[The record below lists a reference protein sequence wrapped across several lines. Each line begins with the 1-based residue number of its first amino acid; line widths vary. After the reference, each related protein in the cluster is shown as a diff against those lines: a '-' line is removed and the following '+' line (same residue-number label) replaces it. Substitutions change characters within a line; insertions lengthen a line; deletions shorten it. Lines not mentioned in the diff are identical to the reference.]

1 MKILFSNKIFF
12 EQKYGGISRY
22 FFSIF
27 NELIKKK
34 IDFKIVSPIYKNNYI
49 KTLDDRFKVG
59 LHFAKYPSLKF
70 INFINEKLSLSLIKD
85 SNCDIIHDTYYSS
98 YLNEIRNKKKII
110 TVHDLIHEKFSQYY
124 ESAKIIEEKKN
135 YFKNINHFVCVSIS
149 TKYDLQEIYNIPD
162 DKISVIYHGSNHL
175 DNYKKTNPLINFKKF
190 ILYVGNRHRYKNFKS
205 LLDVYSKNK
214 NINAN
219 FDLVCFGGEKVD
231 KNEIEILNK
240 YKIKNKV
247 KFIRSE
253 VNDLNLKSLY
263 QSASVMI
270 STSLYE
276 GFGINILE
284 ALSQGCAVILRK
296 LKVFKEIY
304 NDLPIYY
311 EDESELDYVLSN
323 YLMNTLKVRSKK
335 KEFIEFSKK
344 FNWSSSADNL
354 IDIYRNL

>member
-12 EQKYGGISRY
+12 EQRYGGISRY

-27 NELIKKK
+27 KELIKKK
-34 IDFKIVSPIYKNNYI
+34 IDFKIVSPIYKNNYV
-49 KTLDDRFKVG
+49 KTLDDKFKVG
-59 LHFAKYPSLKF
+59 LYFAKYPSLKF
-70 INFINEKLSLSLIKD
+70 INFINEKLSLSLFKD

-98 YLNEIRNKKKII
+98 YLNKIRNKKKIV

-135 YFKNINHFVCVSIS
+135 YFKNINHFVCVSNS

-175 DNYKKTNPLINFKKF
+175 DNYKNITSLTNFKKF

-205 LLDVYSKNK
+205 LLDIYSKNK

-247 KFIRSE
+247 RFIRLE

-284 ALSQGCAVILRK
+284 ALSHGCPVILRR
-296 LKVFKEIY
+296 LKVFEEIY
-304 NDLPIYY
+304 KDLPIYY
-311 EDESELDYVLSN
+311 DDDSELNHTLYDYLIN
-323 YLMNTLKVRSKK
+323 NLANENKK
-335 KEFIEFSKK
+335 KEYIKFSKK
-344 FNWSSSADNL
+344 FNWSSSTDKL
-354 IDIYRNL
+354 INIYKIL